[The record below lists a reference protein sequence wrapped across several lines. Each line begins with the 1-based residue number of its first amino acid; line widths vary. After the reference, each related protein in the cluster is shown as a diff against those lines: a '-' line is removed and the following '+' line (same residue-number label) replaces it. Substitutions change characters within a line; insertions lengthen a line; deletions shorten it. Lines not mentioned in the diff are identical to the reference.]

1 VSLEGL
7 QPRAEK
13 LGDDAARAVRD
24 RILAR
29 NDPPQGVRA
38 KAVEGGILLTGKQ
51 LRRRFINDP
60 NLRNFAR

>member
-13 LGDDAARAVRD
+13 FGDDAARAARD
-24 RILAR
+24 RIMTL
-29 NDPPQGVRA
+29 NDPPQGVQA

-51 LRRRFINDP
+51 LRRRFITDSD
-60 NLRNFAR
+60 LRNFVR

>member
-13 LGDDAARAVRD
+13 LGNDAARAARD
-24 RILAR
+24 RILTR
-29 NDPPQGVRA
+29 NDPPQGVRV

-51 LRRRFINDP
+51 LRRRFITDP
-60 NLRNFAR
+60 DLRNFVR